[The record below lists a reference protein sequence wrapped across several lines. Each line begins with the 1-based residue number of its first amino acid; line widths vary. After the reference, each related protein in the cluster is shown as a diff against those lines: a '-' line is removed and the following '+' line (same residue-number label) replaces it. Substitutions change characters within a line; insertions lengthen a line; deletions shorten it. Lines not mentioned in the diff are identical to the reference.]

1 MPSLSGK
8 QDPVKAP
15 PESSDAMK
23 NLHTYVEKKIRNLEK
38 KKKRLD
44 EYQKLKSKGDQLS
57 PQQEE
62 ALATMGSVVG
72 NLEFARDVLT
82 QISSSLTEQEKLVKK
97 TEKRQRFE
105 REKREVDM
113 LRSLLS
119 MQSLLEEMGGEQ
131 TKELFTGE
139 SPVTGLA
146 LSKAQLDSIDE
157 VYQAITPRREQE
169 DEAGADAS
177 WSARLQACAENC
189 ASLLEAK
196 DRPLCQGVSYKEAR
210 ELLDKLAALPYFTA
224 NAVPKVGFD
233 SADSA
238 GIEDGLLQPEEEQQ
252 APVDSAESA
261 PQAEESA
268 MAPPES
274 QQLAAPPPPP
284 PVTDNGHL
292 EHRLPMVL
300 QQPSTVSAVAEAAAA
315 YSQPAAV
322 APVDSAPA
330 PESLNSLRQMV
341 KGQFEFI
348 QDSELT
354 AHGGSAPPVA
364 SVEFS
369 AASNEQGGSGAWADD
384 LPDSEQPV
392 QSWADSSWSGSV
404 QQQQQQPPSAAP
416 GSEDVFASATQSEFL
431 RADQQQQMMQQHPQ
445 QFMHGQQQ
453 PQQAGFENGSGG
465 YGGRGRGR
473 GGPGGGGGGR
483 GGPGGG
489 GGYRGG
495 GGRDGGGGG
504 YRGSGGGGNR
514 GYRGGGGG
522 EFRGGGGGGGGGFND
537 YRGSR
542 GGGGG
547 SGFGGGYGGGNRG
560 GGGGRGGGGFNRPQQ
575 QQRGGGVYNR
585 GGGPQH

>member
-1 MPSLSGK
+1 
-8 QDPVKAP
+8 
-15 PESSDAMK
+15 
-23 NLHTYVEKKIRNLEK
+23 
-38 KKKRLD
+38 KRLD

-169 DEAGADAS
+169 NEAGADAS

-196 DRPLCQGVSYKEAR
+196 DRPLCPGVSYKEAR

-252 APVDSAESA
+252 APVDSAEAA
-261 PQAEESA
+261 PQAEESVI
-268 MAPPES
+268 APPEA

-292 EHRLPMVL
+292 EHRLPMML

-315 YSQPAAV
+315 YTQPAAV

-348 QDSELT
+348 QDSELS

-384 LPDSEQPV
+384 LPDSEQVPE
-392 QSWADSSWSGSV
+392 
-404 QQQQQQPPSAAP
+404 AAAVAAEVLEAAA
-416 GSEDVFASATQSEFL
+416 GIAEVEAEMEEAAAT
-431 RADQQQQMMQQHPQ
+431 
-445 QFMHGQQQ
+445 
-453 PQQAGFENGSGG
+453 
-465 YGGRGRGR
+465 
-473 GGPGGGGGGR
+473 
-483 GGPGGG
+483 
-489 GGYRGG
+489 
-495 GGRDGGGGG
+495 
-504 YRGSGGGGNR
+504 
-514 GYRGGGGG
+514 
-522 EFRGGGGGGGGGFND
+522 
-537 YRGSR
+537 
-542 GGGGG
+542 
-547 SGFGGGYGGGNRG
+547 
-560 GGGGRGGGGFNRPQQ
+560 
-575 QQRGGGVYNR
+575 
-585 GGGPQH
+585 